1 MYRVGL
7 TGGIGSG
14 KSTIAQLFEALGIPV
29 FYADKE
35 AKRLMEEDMELKK
48 SISSEFGK
56 DSYVDGRLNRA
67 YLAEVVFSHPEKLD
81 KLNQLVH
88 PVSIAAAEK
97 WMRAQ
102 TSPYS
107 IKEAALLFESGSQ
120 EHLDFVIGVS
130 APLETR
136 IKRTMERDR
145 ISKEQV
151 QARMDRQLNETIK
164 LRLCNAVIENDGR
177 RALLPQVLALHEQ
190 LLALS
195 KK

>member
-48 SISSEFGK
+48 SISEAFGNEA
-56 DSYVDGRLNRA
+56 YANGRLNRT

>member
-48 SISSEFGK
+48 SISAEFGK

>member
-48 SISSEFGK
+48 SISEAFGNEA
-56 DSYVDGRLNRA
+56 YANGRLNRT

-145 ISKEQV
+145 ISKKQV

>member
-48 SISSEFGK
+48 SISEAFGNEA
-56 DSYVDGRLNRA
+56 YANGRLNRT

-177 RALLPQVLALHEQ
+177 QALLPQVLALHEQ